1 MILNLINAKTTLNR
15 KGGRRKRKGKGKG
28 EGKTDVVN
36 SKEGRWGWEECY
48 CHQQGLVC
56 FIASNLSWF
65 PLENR

>member
-36 SKEGRWGWEECY
+36 SKEGRWGWKEC
-48 CHQQGLVC
+48 C
-56 FIASNLSWF
+56 INI
-65 PLENR
+65 